1 MLIRKLDDLQEIIA
15 GDQTRLRELLH
26 PQREYAFAGRYSLAH
41 AIVER
46 GKTTLKHR
54 LSSDE
59 VYYIISGEGIMH
71 IGSESAPVDSGDV
84 IEIKP
89 GSVQW
94 IENVGSGE
102 LIFLCIVDPAWNKSD
117 EEIL

>member
-54 LSSDE
+54 LLSDE
-59 VYYIISGEGIMH
+59 VYYIISGKGIMY
-71 IGSESAPVDSGDV
+71 IDSESAPVASGDV

-94 IENVGSGE
+94 IENVGSDE